1 MCFGMGC
8 PRESESAG
16 TCCDPARCLMEA
28 RERAEEQ
35 AQGEA
40 AANRLAMLRRAYAT
54 RHAVAVVLIDS
65 LTDGGPVHGIVG
77 WICSDG
83 RFAIVLDG
91 GRTRFHIP
99 PAEIGVRVF
108 VAGCL
113 PDEEEPGTIE
123 AGPCPGCGETLYA
136 CPVSG
141 VVGCGGCDWG
151 VEIPPAAPL
160 VERDTVAARG

>member
-8 PRESESAG
+8 IRESESSG
-16 TCCDPARCLMEA
+16 TCHDPSRCLMEA

-77 WICSDG
+77 WVQPNGLFAVAMDDG
-83 RFAIVLDG
+83 RL
-91 GRTRFHIP
+91 RFHIP
-99 PAEIGVRVF
+99 PAEIGQRIF
-108 VAGCL
+108 VAGGW
-113 PDEEEPGTIE
+113 PDDESEAFE
-123 AGPCPGCGETLYA
+123 AGPCPACGEALHA
-136 CPVSG
+136 FPVSG
-141 VVGCGGCDWG
+141 VVACSDCDWG
-151 VEIPPAAPL
+151 VEIPPAAPARAR
-160 VERDTVAARG
+160 EVAHA